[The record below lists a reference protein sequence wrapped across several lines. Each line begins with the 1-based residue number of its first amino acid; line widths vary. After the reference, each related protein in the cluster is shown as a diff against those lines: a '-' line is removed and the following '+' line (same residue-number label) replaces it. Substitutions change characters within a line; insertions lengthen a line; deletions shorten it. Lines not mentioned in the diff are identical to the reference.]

1 VPGDHIPVREYPIA
15 LTVNGVELATLIAS
29 PHDLHYLVAGFLR
42 MQGLIRAPGDLQ
54 TLSVCQEFGAASVRI
69 RGEVPPVLSPT
80 LTSGCG
86 GGVSFHVPGAAG
98 KPVQVPSAG
107 PSYPPD
113 ALFSAM
119 AALARAA
126 ERYRSSG
133 GIHSAAVSDGERL
146 LLSAEDIGRH
156 NTLDRIA
163 GEALLR
169 GIDLSGRILATSGRV
184 SSEMAAKAASLG
196 ISVIAS
202 RTSPTDLAARIC
214 EELGITLAGYVRGRR
229 FNVYAHPERIAVRK
243 EPERIPGVTG
253 VILAGGK
260 SRRMGSDKALL
271 PYQGGRFIEA
281 IHRRMAELFEEV
293 IVVTG
298 APGRY
303 DFLPCRRVPDL
314 FDGVG
319 ALAGIHSGLLHSG
332 TDLVFVA
339 ACDMPNLNGDLIRHL
354 CGLAAGADAVVP
366 EGEKGLEPLHAVYR
380 KTALPA
386 IEKTLGDGER
396 RVVSFFDRVTVRRV
410 RLPELSRMDPS
421 LDAFRNI
428 NTPEDYYRL
437 RDVGWAAAAGPKAVA
452 FVAPS
457 GAGKTTLMER
467 VIAVMARRGH
477 RVGALKHGPDGFE
490 IDRPGKD
497 THRFTAA
504 GADTTVIASSE
515 KVAMV
520 HRLPGAVPVEEL
532 LARHFPE
539 ADIVLVEGFK
549 GSALPKIEVHRAG
562 VSGGLVCRGA
572 VNDPALVAVASD
584 GPLDVDVPV
593 LPLGDPSAVAD
604 FLERRFL
611 RAAAGA

>member
-1 VPGDHIPVREYPIA
+1 
-15 LTVNGVELATLIAS
+15 
-29 PHDLHYLVAGFLR
+29 
-42 MQGLIRAPGDLQ
+42 M
-54 TLSVCQEFGAASVRI
+54 
-69 RGEVPPVLSPT
+69 
-80 LTSGCG
+80 
-86 GGVSFHVPGAAG
+86 
-98 KPVQVPSAG
+98 
-107 PSYPPD
+107 
-113 ALFSAM
+113 
-119 AALARAA
+119 
-126 ERYRSSG
+126 
-133 GIHSAAVSDGERL
+133 
-146 LLSAEDIGRH
+146 
-156 NTLDRIA
+156 
-163 GEALLR
+163 
-169 GIDLSGRILATSGRV
+169 ILATSGRV
-184 SSEMAAKAASLG
+184 SSEMASKAASLG

-214 EELGITLAGYVRGRR
+214 GELGITLAGYVRGRR

-243 EPERIPGVTG
+243 EAERIRGVTG

-260 SRRMGSDKALL
+260 SLRMGSDKALL
-271 PYQGGRFIEA
+271 PFQGGRFLEA

-298 APGRY
+298 VPGQY
-303 DFLPCRRVPDL
+303 GFLPCRRVPDL
-314 FDGVG
+314 FEGAG
-319 ALAGIHSGLLHSG
+319 ALAGIHSGLHHSG

-339 ACDMPNLNGDLIRHL
+339 ACDMPHLNGELVRHL
-354 CGLAAGADAVVP
+354 CGLAEGADVVVP
-366 EGEKGLEPLHAVYR
+366 EGEKGIEPLHAVYR
-380 KTALPA
+380 KSALPA
-386 IEKTLGDGER
+386 IEKALRDGER
-396 RVVSFFDRVTVRRV
+396 RVVSFFDRVSVRKV
-410 RLPELSRMDPS
+410 GLPEVSRLDPS
-421 LDAFRNI
+421 LEAFRNI

-437 RDVGWAAAAGPKAVA
+437 RDGGRAAGASGPKAVA

-457 GAGKTTLMER
+457 GTGKTTLMER

-497 THRFTAA
+497 THRFAAA

-515 KVAMV
+515 KVAV
-520 HRLPGAVPVEEL
+520 VRRLREALPVEEL
-532 LARHFPE
+532 LSRHFPD

-562 VSGGLVCRGA
+562 VSVGLACRGE

-611 RAAAGA
+611 RTTAGA

>member
-1 VPGDHIPVREYPIA
+1 MTRLPGKEGNGCEPPVLRYDGRRLVPGDHVPVREYPLA

-29 PHDLHYLVAGFLR
+29 PHDLHYLVSGFLR
-42 MQGLIRAPGDLQ
+42 MQGMIRAPGDLL

-86 GGVSFHVPGAAG
+86 AGVSFHVPGAAG
-98 KPVQVPSAG
+98 KPVQIPSAG
-107 PSYPPD
+107 PFYPPD
-113 ALFSAM
+113 ALFFAM
-119 AALARAA
+119 SALARAS
-126 ERYRSSG
+126 ESYRASG

-169 GIDLSGRILATSGRV
+169 GIDLSGMILAASGRV

-202 RTSPTDLAARIC
+202 RTSPTDVAVRIC
-214 EELGITLAGYVRGRR
+214 GELGITLAGYVRGRR
-229 FNVYAHPERIAVRK
+229 FNVYTHPERIAVRK

-253 VILAGGK
+253 VILAGGN

-271 PYQGGRFIEA
+271 PHHGCRLIEA

-293 IVVTG
+293 VVVTG

-314 FDGVG
+314 FEGMG
-319 ALAGIHSGLLHSG
+319 ALGGIHSGLSHSG
-332 TDLVFVA
+332 TDLVFVV
-339 ACDMPNLNGDLIRHL
+339 ACDMPNVNAELVRNL
-354 CGLAAGADAVVP
+354 CGLADGADAVVP

-380 KTALPA
+380 KSALPA
-386 IEKTLGDGER
+386 IERSLRDGER

-410 RLPELSRMDPS
+410 AVEEVSRFDPS

-437 RDVGWAAAAGPKAVA
+437 RD
-452 FVAPS
+452 
-457 GAGKTTLMER
+457 
-467 VIAVMARRGH
+467 RG
-477 RVGALKHGPDGFE
+477 
-490 IDRPGKD
+490 
-497 THRFTAA
+497 
-504 GADTTVIASSE
+504 
-515 KVAMV
+515 
-520 HRLPGAVPVEEL
+520 
-532 LARHFPE
+532 
-539 ADIVLVEGFK
+539 
-549 GSALPKIEVHRAG
+549 
-562 VSGGLVCRGA
+562 
-572 VNDPALVAVASD
+572 
-584 GPLDVDVPV
+584 
-593 LPLGDPSAVAD
+593 
-604 FLERRFL
+604 
-611 RAAAGA
+611 